1 MLFSIERENI
11 MDSIFILD
19 QDTNIKSNEIHEHS
33 NPFDV
38 SLFEDNAKIKR
49 IPLYAYDED
58 EYGVGNQVKL
68 ERYSGLYN
76 ESLNKV
82 LQSRPIAD
90 TYKLVPHQDL
100 FSLQAHILDK
110 TDLPKTNVRVVDK
123 LINGGLQ
130 AQRTIYYDDLA
141 VPVSNSRDIVKARI
155 DIFNSVDTSWAF
167 QVFSGAYR
175 NLCRNTLVFGGEKSY
190 HQKKKHTLNL
200 NPSATVQKAGLG
212 LCMWSHQKDLML
224 NWRGIQIT
232 DQQFADM
239 LKETICTKKTKS
251 AEVGVNPVN
260 ETKLNYLLGLFEEEK
275 KELGSTLWGA
285 YNALTHWSTHTDYKV
300 ERYNPETHKLET
312 INCGR
317 TNANKPNVERQ
328 RADVV
333 RDLLTSDA
341 WQSLEMAS
349 A

>member
-1 MLFSIERENI
+1 
-11 MDSIFILD
+11 MDSIITID
-19 QDTNIKSNEIHEHS
+19 QEKSLRSNTIHEHG

-49 IPLYAYDED
+49 IPLFAFDED
-58 EYGVGNQVKL
+58 QYGIGNQVKL
-68 ERYSGLYN
+68 NNYSGLYN
-76 ESLNKV
+76 ESLGEV

-90 TYKLVPHQDL
+90 TYKLVPHESL
-100 FSLQAHILDK
+100 FFEQAKILDQ
-110 TDLPKTNVRVVDK
+110 TDLPKQNIRVVDK
-123 LINGGLQ
+123 LVNGGLQ
-130 AQRTIYYDDLA
+130 AQRTIYYDDLS

-155 DIFNSVDTSWAF
+155 DVFNSVDTSWAF

-175 NLCRNTLVFGGEKSY
+175 DLCRNTLVFGGEKSY

-200 NPSATVQKAGLG
+200 SPSAMVQKAGLG
-212 LCMWSHQKDLML
+212 LSMWHHQKDLML
-224 NWRGIQIT
+224 NWRGVEIT

-239 LKETICTKKTKS
+239 LKETICIKKSKS
-251 AEVGVNPVN
+251 AQVGINPVN
-260 ETKLNYLLGLFEEEK
+260 ETKMNYLLQLFDEEK

-285 YNALTHWSTHTDYKV
+285 YNALTHWSTHTDHQV
-300 ERYNPETHKLET
+300 SRYNPETLK
-312 INCGR
+312 IDNIRGGR

-333 RDLLTSDA
+333 RELLASDA
-341 WQSLEMAS
+341 WQSLEMAR

>member
-1 MLFSIERENI
+1 
-11 MDSIFILD
+11 MDSIITLD

-100 FSLQAHILDK
+100 FALQANILDK

-200 NPSATVQKAGLG
+200 NPSAMVQKAGLG
-212 LCMWSHQKDLML
+212 LSMWSHQKDLML

-285 YNALTHWSTHTDYKV
+285 YNALTHLSTHTYYKV
-300 ERYNPETHKLET
+300 ERYNPETKKLET
-312 INCGR
+312 INGGR

>member
-1 MLFSIERENI
+1 
-11 MDSIFILD
+11 MDSVITLN
-19 QDTNIKSNEIHEHS
+19 QDTNLKSNELHEHS

-100 FSLQAHILDK
+100 FALQANILDK

-141 VPVSNSRDIVKARI
+141 VPVSNDRDIVKARI

-200 NPSATVQKAGLG
+200 NPSAMVQKAGLG
-212 LCMWSHQKDLML
+212 LSMWSHQKDLML

-251 AEVGVNPVN
+251 L
-260 ETKLNYLLGLFEEEK
+260 KL
-275 KELGSTLWGA
+275 
-285 YNALTHWSTHTDYKV
+285 
-300 ERYNPETHKLET
+300 
-312 INCGR
+312 
-317 TNANKPNVERQ
+317 
-328 RADVV
+328 
-333 RDLLTSDA
+333 
-341 WQSLEMAS
+341 AS
-349 A
+349 IP

>member
-1 MLFSIERENI
+1 
-11 MDSIFILD
+11 MDSIITID
-19 QDTNIKSNEIHEHS
+19 QDPNVEMKSASMHNHN

-38 SLFEDNAKIKR
+38 SLFTDNAKIRR
-49 IPLYAYDED
+49 IPLFAYDED

-68 ERYSGLYN
+68 KNYSGLYN
-76 ESLNKV
+76 ESLNEV

-100 FSLQAHILDK
+100 FSLQADILDK
-110 TDLPKTNVRVVDK
+110 TDLPKQNIRVVDK

-141 VPVSNSRDIVKARI
+141 IPVSNSKDIVKARI
-155 DIFNSVDTSWAF
+155 DVFNSVDTSWAF

-200 NPSATVQKAGLG
+200 SPSAMIQKSGLG
-212 LCMWSHQKDLML
+212 LSMWHHQKDLML
-224 NWRGIQIT
+224 NWRNIQVS

-239 LKETICTKKTKS
+239 LKQTICIKKTKS

-260 ETKLNYLLGLFEEEK
+260 ETKLNYLLGLFDEEK
-275 KELGSTLWGA
+275 KELGSTLWGC

-300 ERYNPETHKLET
+300 ERYNEETHKLET
-312 INCGR
+312 ISGGR

-328 RADVV
+328 RADKV
-333 RDLLTSDA
+333 REILTSDA
-341 WQSLEMAS
+341 WQSLELAS

>member
-1 MLFSIERENI
+1 
-11 MDSIFILD
+11 MDSIITID
-19 QDTNIKSNEIHEHS
+19 QETNLKSNSIHNHD

-49 IPLYAYDED
+49 IPLFAYDED
-58 EYGVGNQVKL
+58 EYGVGNQTKL
-68 ERYSGLYN
+68 DKYSGLYN
-76 ESLNKV
+76 ESLNEV
-82 LQSRPIAD
+82 LQCRPIAD

-100 FSLQAHILDK
+100 FSEQAKILSQ
-110 TDLPKTNVRVVDK
+110 TDLPKSNIRVEDK
-123 LINGGLQ
+123 LVNGGLQ
-130 AQRTIYYDDLA
+130 AQRTIYYDDLSI
-141 VPVSNSRDIVKARI
+141 PVSNSKDIVKARI
-155 DIFNSVDTSWAF
+155 DVFNSVDTSWAF

-200 NPSATVQKAGLG
+200 SPSAMVQKAGLS
-212 LCMWSHQKDLML
+212 MWHHQKDLML

-239 LKETICTKKTKS
+239 LKETICIKKSKS
-251 AEVGVNPVN
+251 AEVGINPVN
-260 ETKLNYLLGLFEEEK
+260 ETKMNYLLGLFDEEK
-275 KELGSTLWGA
+275 KELGSTLWGC

-300 ERYNPETHKLET
+300 ERYNEETKKLET
-312 INCGR
+312 ISGGR

-333 RDLLTSDA
+333 RELLTSDA

-349 A
+349 V

>member
-1 MLFSIERENI
+1 
-11 MDSIFILD
+11 MDSIITID
-19 QDTNIKSNEIHEHS
+19 QETSVKSNSIHNHN

-49 IPLYAYDED
+49 IPLFAYDED
-58 EYGVGNQVKL
+58 EFGVGNQTKL
-68 ERYSGLYN
+68 EKYSGLYN
-76 ESLNKV
+76 ESLNEV
-82 LQSRPIAD
+82 LQCRPIAD

-100 FSLQAHILDK
+100 FSEQAKILNQ
-110 TDLPKTNVRVVDK
+110 TDLPKQNIRVEDK
-123 LINGGLQ
+123 LVNGGLQ
-130 AQRTIYYDDLA
+130 AQRTIYYDDLSI
-141 VPVSNSRDIVKARI
+141 PVSNSRDIVKARI
-155 DIFNSVDTSWAF
+155 DVFNSVDTSWAF

-190 HQKKKHTLNL
+190 HQK
-200 NPSATVQKAGLG
+200 
-212 LCMWSHQKDLML
+212 DLML
-224 NWRGIQIT
+224 NWRGVQIT

-251 AEVGVNPVN
+251 AQVGVNPIN
-260 ETKLNYLLGLFEEEK
+260 ETKMNYLLGLFDEEK

-285 YNALTHWSTHTDYKV
+285 YNALTHWSSHTDYKV
-300 ERYNPETHKLET
+300 ERYNEETKKLET
-312 INCGR
+312 ISGGR

-333 RDLLTSDA
+333 RELLTSDA